1 MMNKKDIGFKEY
13 SKKVALICATGI
25 IFIVFSMFLKFF
37 DIDFILAGYAAVYG
51 AGITCACM
59 LYRERNR
66 YASKLGEKHKKYAV
80 IAIFVS
86 VVFLCM
92 RIFYP
97 DFFTGTSTTRFGG
110 TISAELVATLML
122 TAIFA
127 SPLTDFMFVFNNT
140 KITDTHISSNSKEN

>member
-13 SKKVALICATGI
+13 SKKVTLICVTGI

-37 DIDFILAGYAAVYG
+37 DVDFIIAGYAAVYG
-51 AGITCACM
+51 ASIACACT

-80 IAIFVS
+80 LALFVS

-110 TISAELVATLML
+110 TITAELMATLIL

-140 KITDTHISSNSKEN
+140 KITDTHISNNSKEN

>member
-13 SKKVALICATGI
+13 SKKVTLICVTGI
-25 IFIVFSMFLKFF
+25 IFTVLSMLLEFLN
-37 DIDFILAGYAAVYG
+37 IDFILAGYAAVYG

-80 IAIFVS
+80 LALFVS

-110 TISAELVATLML
+110 TITAELMATLIL

-140 KITDTHISSNSKEN
+140 KITDTHISNNSKEN